1 MILKF
6 ILKASLSGLLLLT
19 PWQSAPAHAAPTCIK
34 TIEGD
39 RRLSSGIATAMLEE
53 AVFVEHC
60 DGGWSR
66 VRLSEGV
73 VRLTA
78 APRVPPERTADMLP
92 DGEVTLGHGDI
103 SSARL
108 IGPTSRYRHGILG
121 DDVEAS
127 GMRVVLG
134 DGRSLEFN
142 LPGQA
147 VFEDLRLR
155 LVDLDGDGKDEL
167 IAIRSDGEVGAALA
181 VYGVTG
187 DGIALLAAGPAIG
200 QPYRWLNPAGAA
212 DFDGDGAIE
221 IAYVETPHIGG
232 ILRVYGLDA
241 GEFNLEQSMGG
252 FSNHAIGSRVLD
264 MAAVIDWN
272 GDGVPDLAIPD
283 ASRRAMR
290 IISLAGGGLREIA
303 AMAHPVPITT
313 AVMAADLDG
322 DGAPELIYGLSDGS
336 LIITRP

>member
-6 ILKASLSGLLLLT
+6 ILKAALSGLLLLT
-19 PWQSAPAHAAPTCIK
+19 LWQSAPAHAAPTCIK

-78 APRVPPERTADMLP
+78 APRVPPARTADMLP

-103 SSARL
+103 STARL
-108 IGPTSRYRHGILG
+108 IGQTSRYRHGILG

-127 GMRVVLG
+127 GMRVVLR

-155 LVDLDGDGKDEL
+155 LV
-167 IAIRSDGEVGAALA
+167 
-181 VYGVTG
+181 
-187 DGIALLAAGPAIG
+187 
-200 QPYRWLNPAGAA
+200 

-241 GEFNLEQSMGG
+241 GQLSLEQSMGG

-283 ASRRAMR
+283 ASRRRMR
-290 IISLAGGGLREIA
+290 IFSLAGGGLREIA
-303 AMAHPVPITT
+303 AIAHPAPIAT

-322 DGAPELIYGLSDGS
+322 DGAPELIYGLRDGS
-336 LIITRP
+336 LMITRP